1 MDELTALFGSLG
13 ISSEVISIVNE
24 DMIATARHYI
34 THVDSQIE
42 FSPNP
47 ICNYIDND
55 SLNKQILEHIN
66 LKGEKLLAEKIK
78 QLAPQFPEGPEAL
91 AHITE
96 IDLNSYITYY
106 VSLLE
111 TSI

>member
-1 MDELTALFGSLG
+1 MDELSALFGSLG

-24 DMIATARHYI
+24 DMIAMARHFVE
-34 THVDSQIE
+34 HVDSHIE

-47 ICNYIDND
+47 ICDYIDND
-55 SLNKQILEHIN
+55 SLNRQILEHIN
-66 LKGEKLLAEKIK
+66 LKGEELLAEKIRE
-78 QLAPQFPEGPEAL
+78 LAPHS
-91 AHITE
+91 HITE

-111 TSI
+111 SSV

>member
-24 DMIATARHYI
+24 DMIAMARHYI
-34 THVDSQIE
+34 TQIDSHIE

-47 ICNYIDND
+47 ICDYIDNA
-55 SLNKQILEHIN
+55 SLNRQILEHIN
-66 LKGEKLLAEKIK
+66 LKGEQLLAEKIRE
-78 QLAPQFPEGPEAL
+78 LAPH

-96 IDLNSYITYY
+96 IDLSSYITYY

>member
-1 MDELTALFGSLG
+1 MDELVALFGSLG

-24 DMIATARHYI
+24 DMIAMAH
-34 THVDSQIE
+34 HFVAHADSHIE

-47 ICNYIDND
+47 ICDYIDNA
-55 SLNKQILEHIN
+55 SLNRQILEHIN
-66 LKGEKLLAEKIK
+66 MKGEQLLDEKIRE
-78 QLAPQFPEGPEAL
+78 LAPHV
-91 AHITE
+91 HITE

>member
-24 DMIATARHYI
+24 DMIAMARHYI

-47 ICNYIDND
+47 ICNYVDND
-55 SLNKQILEHIN
+55 SLNKQILAHIN
-66 LKGEKLLAEKIK
+66 LKGEQLLAEKIRE
-78 QLAPQFPEGPEAL
+78 LAPL

>member
-13 ISSEVISIVNE
+13 ISTEVISIVNE
-24 DMIATARHYI
+24 DMIAMARHYI

-47 ICNYIDND
+47 ICDYIDND
-55 SLNKQILEHIN
+55 SLNRQILEHIN
-66 LKGEKLLAEKIK
+66 LKGEQLLAEKIRE
-78 QLAPQFPEGPEAL
+78 LAPH

-111 TSI
+111 ASV

>member
-1 MDELTALFGSLG
+1 MDELSALFGSLG

-24 DMIATARHYI
+24 DMIAMARHYI
-34 THVDSQIE
+34 TQIDSQIE

-47 ICNYIDND
+47 ICDYIDND
-55 SLNKQILEHIN
+55 SLNRQILEHIN
-66 LKGEKLLAEKIK
+66 LKGEQLLAEKIRE
-78 QLAPQFPEGPEAL
+78 LGGAYT
-91 AHITE
+91 HITE

-111 TSI
+111 ASV

>member
-24 DMIATARHYI
+24 DMIAMARHYI
-34 THVDSQIE
+34 TQIDSHIE

-47 ICNYIDND
+47 ICDYIDNA
-55 SLNKQILEHIN
+55 SLNRQILEHIN
-66 LKGEKLLAEKIK
+66 MKGEQLLAEKIRE
-78 QLAPQFPEGPEAL
+78 LAPH

-96 IDLNSYITYY
+96 IDLSSYITYY

>member
-1 MDELTALFGSLG
+1 MDELVALFGSLG

-24 DMIATARHYI
+24 DMIAMARHFVDS
-34 THVDSQIE
+34 HVDSHIE

-47 ICNYIDND
+47 ICDYIDNA
-55 SLNKQILEHIN
+55 SLNRQILEHIN
-66 LKGEKLLAEKIK
+66 MKGEQLLAEKIRE
-78 QLAPQFPEGPEAL
+78 LAPH

-96 IDLNSYITYY
+96 IDLSSYITYY